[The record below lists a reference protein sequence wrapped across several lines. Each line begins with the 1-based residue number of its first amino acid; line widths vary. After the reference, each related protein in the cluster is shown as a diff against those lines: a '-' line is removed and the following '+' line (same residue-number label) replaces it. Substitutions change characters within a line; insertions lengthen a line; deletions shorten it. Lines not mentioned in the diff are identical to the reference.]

1 MRNLLIE
8 GQDKSR
14 SGRFQPVGLFLSWP
28 RLCLSLSLFRRRG
41 HDTMS
46 PTNGIACLSLGLLV
60 GLRFL
65 SSLIGCILI
74 GRRFSFSCAGRL
86 RHNQSHLWTH
96 RSFSLPG
103 CRAVVILVVP
113 LFCSVFSWPSRP
125 SNRNKG
131 MTTIDHYVQ
140 GALCLCISRRF
151 LLSFLCGWCKDRYTS
166 AMSWL
171 TADRRKGVAAVNQR
185 TKRNKDTNRLSPT
198 PNTIVW

>member
-1 MRNLLIE
+1 
-8 GQDKSR
+8 
-14 SGRFQPVGLFLSWP
+14 
-28 RLCLSLSLFRRRG
+28 
-41 HDTMS
+41 MS

-131 MTTIDHYVQ
+131 MTTIDHCTK
-140 GALCLCISRRF
+140 GNTRPRRS
-151 LLSFLCGWCKDRYTS
+151 LSLHQPAFSFVFSLRL
-166 AMSWL
+166 MQRQVHERHVMVN
-171 TADRRKGVAAVNQR
+171 RRCVKERCSGG
-185 TKRNKDTNRLSPT
+185 
-198 PNTIVW
+198 